1 MFYRLVS
8 RSTLDWIYKRW
19 CYVCVCVREDT
30 QADEGTSADSS
41 KGNHKNNRTY
51 SILGQ
56 CVSLTMS
63 GGINGL
69 QIPDKTGR
77 YNPPPILLP
86 YLTGIINQS
95 IYIGRR

>member
-1 MFYRLVS
+1 MP
-8 RSTLDWIYKRW
+8 
-19 CYVCVCVREDT
+19 VCVSEDT
-30 QADEGTSADSS
+30 QGDRGTSADSS
-41 KGNHKNNRTY
+41 KGNHKNNHIY

-56 CVSLTMS
+56 WVSLTLS
-63 GGINGL
+63 GGINVL
-69 QIPDKTGR
+69 QFPDKTGH